1 MSLCGVVL
9 LCIVCILQ
17 VSSSEEHIIGYSG
30 QSVVLK
36 SGADSSWN
44 LTRVQWSIY
53 KNTTYI
59 ASLKDGE
66 VFIYKFW
73 RHQGRLDLNNETGDL
88 TIRNVTVDDSM
99 TYNVAL
105 VTSDGTRKQDKVH
118 LTVRESLKTPDIQK
132 TLHSRNDSRCYVALE
147 CIASGQNVNL
157 SWTPD
162 GEFNGSYI
170 SGIPN
175 SVDSSLVLFA
185 SFSGNRHVTF
195 TCTASSGQQTVTRQM
210 IVGCSEEKQK
220 CEACTVC
227 SSCASSVILSIL
239 FTAAVL
245 GFAYAFTRN
254 KESIIAAC
262 PEGPLHF
269 IQNISSPGS
278 CGVQGKQDAA

>member
-9 LCIVCILQ
+9 
-17 VSSSEEHIIGYSG
+17 SEEHIIGYSG
-30 QSVVLK
+30 QSVILK
-36 SGADSSWN
+36 SGADRSWN

-73 RHQGRLDLNNETGDL
+73 RHQGRLDINNETGDL

-118 LTVRESLKTPDIQK
+118 LTVQESLKTPDIQK
-132 TLHSRNDSRCYVALE
+132 TLHSRNDSRCNVALE
-147 CIASGQNVNL
+147 CVASGQNVNL

-175 SVDSSLVLFA
+175 SVDASLVLFA

-210 IVGCSEEKQK
+210 TVGCSGEFRQQMF
-220 CEACTVC
+220 ASLGYC
-227 SSCASSVILSIL
+227 S
-239 FTAAVL
+239 
-245 GFAYAFTRN
+245 
-254 KESIIAAC
+254 
-262 PEGPLHF
+262 LH
-269 IQNISSPGS
+269 IKN
-278 CGVQGKQDAA
+278 